1 MDNDHFKLI
10 APPIN
15 RLVPFGETIWR
26 VCYHNAGQERFS
38 AQRVAVYNKADNTFQ
53 LTANK
58 QVMTQ
63 EEFARYRRRHWPL
76 DHETGRNSQ
85 NVTLGVHSAVGRQTA
100 KM

>member
-38 AQRVAVYNKADNTFQ
+38 CQYIATHNRADNTFQ
-53 LTANK
+53 MADGQLLN
-58 QVMTQ
+58 VD
-63 EEFARYRRRHWPL
+63 EFDRYRRRHWPL